1 MYDLFGASIR
11 YSYTDKTWMYYD
23 GRRWKVDD
31 TGETKRMVDEMLDFM
46 KSPEQNDIVFRGMR
60 EVKEYRKHIKTSRS
74 SKAKQQ
80 R

>member
-1 MYDLFGASIR
+1 
-11 YSYTDKTWMYYD
+11 MYYD

-46 KSPEQNDIVFRGMR
+46 KSPEQMILYSEDE

-74 SKAKQQ
+74 SKAKRQ